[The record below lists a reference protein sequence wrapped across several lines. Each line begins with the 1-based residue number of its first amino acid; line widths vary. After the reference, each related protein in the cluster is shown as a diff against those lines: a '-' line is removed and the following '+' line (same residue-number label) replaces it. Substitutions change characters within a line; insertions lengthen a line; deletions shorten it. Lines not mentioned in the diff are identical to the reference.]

1 MKGLF
6 GQDWIENRL
15 DARAKYHRVRARS
28 EKGRQETVRIVRRVR
43 FVLDVQV

>member
-15 DARAKYHRVRARS
+15 DARAKYHRVRRP
-28 EKGRQETVRIVRRVR
+28 ERERKTR
-43 FVLDVQV
+43 DC